1 MQTQQLNVTGMTCG
15 GCVVKVTRALN
26 EVTGVR
32 DAKVSLPTG
41 EASVEYDERL
51 TSPDQLKAAVQRA
64 GYGVEATGP
73 GSTTRQGGC
82 CA

>member
-1 MQTQQLNVTGMTCG
+1 MQTQQMNVTGMTCG
-15 GCVVKVTRALN
+15 GCVGKVTRALN

-41 EASVEYDERL
+41 DASVEYDERV
-51 TSPDQLKAAVQRA
+51 TSPEQLRAAVRHA
-64 GYGVEATGP
+64 GYGVASAGQQSAP
-73 GSTTRQGGC
+73 RKGGC

>member
-1 MQTQQLNVTGMTCG
+1 MQTQRLNVTGMTCG

-64 GYGVEATGP
+64 GYGVEAAGP
-73 GSTTRQGGC
+73 GGTTRKGGC